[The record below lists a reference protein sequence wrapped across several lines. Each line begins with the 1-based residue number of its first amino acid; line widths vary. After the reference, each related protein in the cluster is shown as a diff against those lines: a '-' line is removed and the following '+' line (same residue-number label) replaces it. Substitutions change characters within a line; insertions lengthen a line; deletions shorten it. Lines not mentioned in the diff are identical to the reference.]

1 PRGPRGAPPLVP
13 PPPPRG
19 LGAPDTTDPE
29 HAAEVTESVG
39 LALLVVLET
48 LGPAERLAFV
58 LHDMFAV
65 SFDEIARI
73 VDRTPA
79 ATRQLASRARRRV
92 QDATPAP
99 GPDAR
104 RQREIADAFLAAS
117 HGGDFEGLLAVLD
130 PDVVLRADGG
140 RTLAA
145 VSKVVRGAE
154 AVISQAL
161 TYAKFRQASLPMVV
175 NGAPAFL
182 SVSDGRPGA
191 LMAFTIV
198 GDRIV
203 ELQILADP
211 ERLAA
216 LDLSE
221 EDLARATY

>member
-1 PRGPRGAPPLVP
+1 
-13 PPPPRG
+13 
-19 LGAPDTTDPE
+19 
-29 HAAEVTESVG
+29 
-39 LALLVVLET
+39 
-48 LGPAERLAFV
+48 
-58 LHDMFAV
+58 MFAV

-104 RQREIADAFLAAS
+104 RQREIADAFLTAS
-117 HGGDFEGLLAVLD
+117 QGGDFEGLLAVLD

-161 TYAKFRQASLPMVV
+161 MYARFRQAALPVVV
-175 NGAPAFL
+175 NGAPAF
-182 SVSDGRPGA
+182 VAVVEGRPTV
-191 LMAFTIV
+191 LMSFTIA

-221 EDLARATY
+221 EDLARATF